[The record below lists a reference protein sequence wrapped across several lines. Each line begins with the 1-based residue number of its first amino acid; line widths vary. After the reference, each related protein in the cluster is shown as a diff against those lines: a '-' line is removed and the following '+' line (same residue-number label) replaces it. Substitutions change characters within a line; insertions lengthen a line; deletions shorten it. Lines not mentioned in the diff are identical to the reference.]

1 MNSFNPDASFSNMW
15 KAYNA
20 MPTKT
25 TALDRI
31 VEREKSA
38 QQSHIQQAISQA
50 KSADYIK
57 SKMVT
62 GDFFKRFDQAKA
74 EQARNTL
81 ENINELRRFVGKG
94 MRIDRVV

>member
-31 VEREKSA
+31 IQREKSA
-38 QQSHIQQAISQA
+38 QQSHIQQAISEA
-50 KSADYIK
+50 KSADHIK
-57 SKMVT
+57 SKMVS

-74 EQARNTL
+74 EQARNTQ

-94 MRIDRVV
+94 MRIDRAI